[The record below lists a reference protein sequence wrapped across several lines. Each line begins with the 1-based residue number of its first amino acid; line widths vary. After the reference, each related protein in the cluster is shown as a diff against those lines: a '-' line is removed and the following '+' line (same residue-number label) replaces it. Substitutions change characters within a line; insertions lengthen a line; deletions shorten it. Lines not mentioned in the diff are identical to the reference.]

1 MENEQS
7 HSGKSKHFVR
17 SPKNFDYVNI
27 FSLHPYR
34 LLFFFNINFINF
46 ISGKG
51 LVTQTARRNP
61 FGASVPLGVNSS
73 RVIQTA
79 ALPPVP
85 PSALTGQYLYLLSC
99 KSNNRVTFLQEA
111 E

>member
-1 MENEQS
+1 MLRCVSRTE
-7 HSGKSKHFVR
+7 
-17 SPKNFDYVNI
+17 
-27 FSLHPYR
+27 
-34 LLFFFNINFINF
+34 LLFGQFTNFTNVF
-46 ISGKG
+46 SGKG

-85 PSALTGQYLYLLSC
+85 PSALTGQYLHTLKLI
-99 KSNNRVTFLQEA
+99 TA
-111 E
+111 